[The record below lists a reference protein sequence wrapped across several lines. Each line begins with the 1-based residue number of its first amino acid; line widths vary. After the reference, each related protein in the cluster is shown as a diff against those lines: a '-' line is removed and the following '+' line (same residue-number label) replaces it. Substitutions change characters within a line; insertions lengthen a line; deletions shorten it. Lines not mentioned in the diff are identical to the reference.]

1 MAPPPT
7 RLSRFVGSL
16 WTSDEALLMFL
27 RDAGLLRPDASN
39 DHLMAGFREARETEA
54 RRPEASPGLGSASR
68 DPRVLAFLTPH
79 LSDKG
84 RAWSRPER

>member
-1 MAPPPT
+1 MATPPT
-7 RLSRFVGSL
+7 KLSTFVGSL

-39 DHLMAGFREARETEA
+39 DALMAGFRRARETA
-54 RRPEASPGLGSASR
+54 VSSSFGSSR
-68 DPRVLAFLTPH
+68 DERVLAFLGPH

-84 RAWSRPER
+84 CEWSKPER